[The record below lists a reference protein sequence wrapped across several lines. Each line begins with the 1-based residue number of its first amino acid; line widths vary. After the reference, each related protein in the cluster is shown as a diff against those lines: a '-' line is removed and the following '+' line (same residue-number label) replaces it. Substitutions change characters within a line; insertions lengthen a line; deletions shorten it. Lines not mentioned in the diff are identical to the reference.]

1 MISIVVVSRT
11 PGASQVS
18 TPVSTTI
25 VAFLSESF
33 VFLYLGG
40 AMPDAAAVI
49 AKDFGGG
56 GGGGDGSLGLLL
68 LSFVLCYASRGLVV
82 LAFCFC
88 ANLWRRKPI
97 NWKMQVVMWIGG
109 AMRGAVSYALAL
121 KVTSENKIQI
131 YAATLF
137 VVAASTLIAG
147 AGTTLLIRGVGS
159 GASLEESKGKGEG
172 GNQETRQ
179 RKSNAKLRLNMDG
192 SGASEDA
199 TDVAAAADAET
210 SPLIIKKARAPK
222 TSGGGGGGPARIGLW
237 RRLDETYFIPILRVN
252 GDRRVS
258 SVPYISPC
266 KGVSKEDAAL
276 IGRAVSPLSKP
287 RSMHLATTPD
297 RAMASPNVH
306 DVDDFFNSGVHSPI
320 EQITQRSPLS
330 DSRRSASLRQR
341 CHSGSST
348 EDDEGDDDICV

>member
-1 MISIVVVSRT
+1 
-11 PGASQVS
+11 
-18 TPVSTTI
+18 
-25 VAFLSESF
+25 
-33 VFLYLGG
+33 
-40 AMPDAAAVI
+40 
-49 AKDFGGG
+49 
-56 GGGGDGSLGLLL
+56 
-68 LSFVLCYASRGLVV
+68 
-82 LAFCFC
+82 
-88 ANLWRRKPI
+88 
-97 NWKMQVVMWIGG
+97 
-109 AMRGAVSYALAL
+109 MRGAVSYALAL
-121 KVTSENKIQI
+121 KVTSKNKIQI
-131 YAATLF
+131 WAATLF

-159 GASLEESKGKGEG
+159 GASLEESKGKGED
-172 GNQETRQ
+172 GNQETRP

-192 SGASEDA
+192 RGVSDGA
-199 TDVAAAADAET
+199 TDVVAVAADAET
-210 SPLIIKKARAPK
+210 SPLIIKKARAPE
-222 TSGGGGGGPARIGLW
+222 TSGSGGGGPARIGLW
-237 RRLDETYFIPILRVN
+237 RRLDETYFIPILRAN
-252 GDRRVS
+252 SDRRVS

-320 EQITQRSPLS
+320 EQITQRSPLLH
-330 DSRRSASLRQR
+330 SRRSAGVRQR